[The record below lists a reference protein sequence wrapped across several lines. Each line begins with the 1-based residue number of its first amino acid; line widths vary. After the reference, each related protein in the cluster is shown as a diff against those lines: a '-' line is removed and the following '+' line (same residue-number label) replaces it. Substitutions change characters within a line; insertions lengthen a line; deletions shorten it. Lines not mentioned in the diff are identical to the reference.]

1 MFNWMSPRG
10 KDAWQF
16 LFWFFLFTYIPII
29 PAYYLMS
36 LRGLLGLSALV
47 YAILSWFV
55 IYKTFIRFEKYKN
68 MEKSTK
74 PM

>member
-1 MFNWMSPRG
+1 MFNWMSKRG

-47 YAILSWFV
+47 YVILSWSM
-55 IYKTFIRFEKYKN
+55 IYLVFIRFEKYKN
-68 MEKSTK
+68 MEKPIKT
-74 PM
+74 M